1 MEIIGIIPAGG
12 TASRMGKLPCSKEVF
27 PIVTKE
33 GNVIAA
39 SSNLLR
45 YFSLAGISKTFFIL
59 RKGKWDIPEYYG
71 DGSEFGIHI
80 SYLMMNLP
88 FGTPFTINQVYPF
101 LKNEIVALG
110 FPDIIFEPE
119 DAFMQLKLKLLSCD
133 ADIMLGIVPATQYK
147 QSDMIEFDEKGNIRN
162 LIIKQNRP
170 DLLYGWF
177 IALWRPT
184 FSEFMNDFLA
194 GLLKTNADGRI
205 KIADG
210 SYREVYVGDVIQ
222 EAIAKGMKTDH
233 IMFRDGYYVDIGTN
247 LTTRCKP

>member
-33 GNVIAA
+33 GKIVTA

-71 DGSEFGIHI
+71 DGSDFGVHI

-88 FGTPFTINQVYPF
+88 FGTPFTINQAYSF

-110 FPDIIFEPE
+110 FPDILFEPE
-119 DAFMQLKLKLLSCD
+119 DAFIHLKSKLISGD
-133 ADIMLGIVPATQYK
+133 AEIALGIVPAIHNK
-147 QSDMIEFDEKGNIRN
+147 QSDMIEFDENGNIRN
-162 LIIKQNRP
+162 LIIKQNRS

-177 IALWRPT
+177 IALWRPQ
-184 FSEFMNDFLA
+184 FSKFMNEFLT
-194 GLLKTNADGRI
+194 GLLRNNSDGKI

-210 SYREVYVGDVIQ
+210 SYREIYVGDVIQ
-222 EAIAKGMKTDH
+222 EAINKGMKTDYVL
-233 IMFRDGYYVDIGTN
+233 FRDGYYVDIGTN
-247 LTTRCKP
+247 LTTRCKL